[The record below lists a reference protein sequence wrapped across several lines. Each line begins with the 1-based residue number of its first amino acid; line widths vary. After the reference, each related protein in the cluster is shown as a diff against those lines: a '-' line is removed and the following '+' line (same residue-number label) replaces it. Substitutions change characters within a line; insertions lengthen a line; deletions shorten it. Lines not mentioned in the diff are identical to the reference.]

1 MSKFDGEQLTLAKV
15 YSDSMLTLAE
25 ERNEAEALGAELA
38 DLAAYVAGDAELATF
53 LSSPTVDVTVRAAT
67 LEKLL
72 RGRYSDLLID
82 ALQVLNRNERLGLLG
97 AVAETYHATHE
108 DRKGNVEVYITT
120 ATPLSDAARSR
131 LRDMFS
137 SKTGKRAELV
147 ETVDESLIG
156 VMVARLGDEK
166 LDTSVSRKLIVMA
179 DRLLDRASREIHS
192 GRTYVVGSAE

>member
-1 MSKFDGEQLTLAKV
+1 MSKFDGEQLALAKV
-15 YSDSMLTLAE
+15 YSESMLALAQ

-38 DLAAYVAGDAELATF
+38 DLAAYVERDADLAIF
-53 LSSPTVDVTVRAAT
+53 FSSPTVDATVRAAT

-72 RGRYSDLLID
+72 RGRYSDLLIN

-97 AVAETYHATHE
+97 AVAETYRVAHE
-108 DRKGNVEVYITT
+108 ELKGNVEVHITT

-147 ETVDESLIG
+147 EAVDESLIG
-156 VMVARLGDEK
+156 GMVARLGDEK
-166 LDTSVSRKLIVMA
+166 LDASVSRKLIVMA
-179 DRLLDRASREIHS
+179 DKLLDRASREIHS